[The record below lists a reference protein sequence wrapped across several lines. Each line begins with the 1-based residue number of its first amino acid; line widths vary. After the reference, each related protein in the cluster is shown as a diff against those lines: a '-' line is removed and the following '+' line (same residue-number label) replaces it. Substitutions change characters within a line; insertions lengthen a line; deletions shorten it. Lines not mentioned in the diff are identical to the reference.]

1 MGDGGGELCFLSAPS
16 SVINDTLEEIL
27 SFDVKRC
34 GIGVL
39 FSLRP
44 ILVSGKQLTRANE
57 FIGVGLNVSWEK
69 NNLSLLLS
77 YVRIIQIWHHSD

>member
-1 MGDGGGELCFLSAPS
+1 MITFFFFGGDGGGELCFLSAPS

-69 NNLSLLLS
+69 
-77 YVRIIQIWHHSD
+77 IIFRYFYRMSR